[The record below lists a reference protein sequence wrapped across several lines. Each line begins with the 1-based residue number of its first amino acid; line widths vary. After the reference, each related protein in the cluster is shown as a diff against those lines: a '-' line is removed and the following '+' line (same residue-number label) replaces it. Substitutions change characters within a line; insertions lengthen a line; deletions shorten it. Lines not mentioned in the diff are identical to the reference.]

1 YDSKASLMDYS
12 ARWYSPKVGRF
23 TTEDTYAGVAY
34 VPQTLNRYAYTLN
47 NPVNY
52 TDPTGHWCE
61 YGEYSHGGDCDDP
74 SHWVPDPVDNSG
86 GSGGSS
92 GGGST
97 GGDSGGGSGGGDPSG
112 GSSGGDSG
120 GSYTPPPTPAEIA
133 AGKYSQIF
141 NSVGT
146 ASTIKSAHSSS
157 GNTGKLL
164 AAVMFYKPDGE
175 IGRIEMNPL
184 SGTPNNGSI
193 TDYMN
198 SMGPN
203 ASFSNREQ
211 LAQRYGISDYS
222 GTAAQNTALLN
233 MLRSGTSG
241 SYSSTSSFRPV
252 NGNNVTE
259 EDTPI
264 SISNKVYP
272 ESTPVT
278 TTPASESILKK
289 VGNFILGAGDGALSE
304 LTNGVMTSPSN
315 DSASYNIGT
324 SAGGFFAAFVTR
336 KKPAEG
342 GGNGSVPQK
351 QGGGSYRPDFVND
364 HSYNRHKNNPDT
376 PSTKSKSQYGE
387 NVDVGEL
394 RRNTMENPDKAYS
407 NWPNPNNPNPNRIT
421 KYEKE
426 YDENISTPDT
436 PTGSHRVFENLDDP
450 SSSSHFP
457 YVPRK

>member
-1 YDSKASLMDYS
+1 TYDSKASLMDYS

-23 TTEDTYAGVAY
+23 TTEDTYAGAAY

-97 GGDSGGGSGGGDPSG
+97 GGDTGGESGGGDPSG

-141 NSVGT
+141 NSVGP
-146 ASTIKSAHSSS
+146 ASTRKAAHSSS

-198 SMGPN
+198 SMGQN

-264 SISNKVYP
+264 SISNRVDP

-315 DSASYNIGT
+315 DSASYTIGN
-324 SAGGFFAAFVTR
+324 SAGGFIAAFVTR
-336 KKPAEG
+336 KRSTAS
-342 GGNGSVPQK
+342 GGNTKTFVDQMDQLEAARYKRYWEQDINPYYKGEPNTRERTYTVPGTRSITDQK
-351 QGGGSYRPDFVND
+351 LSNTGELYERETIYDQFGRRIGNNDYTDHGAPHHHESPHHHPNPWQNPTQHGPNTPDL
-364 HSYNRHKNNPDT
+364 HPDT
-376 PSTKSKSQYGE
+376 P
-387 NVDVGEL
+387 
-394 RRNTMENPDKAYS
+394 R
-407 NWPNPNNPNPNRIT
+407 
-421 KYEKE
+421 
-426 YDENISTPDT
+426 
-436 PTGSHRVFENLDDP
+436 
-450 SSSSHFP
+450 
-457 YVPRK
+457 